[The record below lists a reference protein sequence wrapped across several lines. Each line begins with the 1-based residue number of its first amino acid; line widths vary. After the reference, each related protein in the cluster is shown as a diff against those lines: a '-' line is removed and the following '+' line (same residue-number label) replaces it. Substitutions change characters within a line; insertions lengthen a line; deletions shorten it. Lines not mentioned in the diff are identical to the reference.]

1 MSILDREIKS
11 SFKYRFI
18 FAICAVMHSAF
29 FLTFMLD
36 GIYVLMIF
44 NILSIIFYTMG
55 TFLSSGKGFENNTV
69 SWIVAAYGEITFH
82 AALCTLWLG
91 FESCFYLY
99 AMIVLILASYILY
112 VACEKEKF
120 LKIIIPFAIVTMVS
134 MVACYVYLLF
144 HECMMF
150 EFFSNELSFAQLA
163 VMRGMNI
170 FCSFFVIFI
179 CSIMFIAEMHV
190 LINKLSDTNEQLNF
204 IAMHDA
210 LTGLYNRHSIYEMIN
225 KHKRFSETESEIIS
239 DDTSSSAG
247 NFCIAMGDIDDFKK
261 VNDTYGHDCGDTV
274 LKEVAGIL
282 TQHVQ
287 EDDLIC
293 RWGGEEF
300 LTIMHGS
307 KQECLDN
314 VKSILLQINA
324 ARVHSGE
331 HTVKV
336 TMTFGLV
343 HCDELEEEQKKKSL
357 SDRIDALAK
366 VADERLYQGKNSG
379 KNKVVS
385 E

>member
-11 SFKYRFI
+11 SFKYQVI
-18 FAICAVMHSAF
+18 FSLCAVMHSV
-29 FLTFMLD
+29 FLLIFLFD
-36 GIYVLMIF
+36 GIYVLMVF
-44 NILSIIFYTMG
+44 NIISVIFYTMG
-55 TFLSSGKGFENNTV
+55 AILSRGKAFEKNTV
-69 SWIVAAYGEITFH
+69 SWIFAAYGEITFH

-112 VACEKEKF
+112 LACEKERF
-120 LKIIIPFAIVTMVS
+120 LKIILPCAVVTIGS
-134 MVACYVYLLF
+134 MGGCYIYLLF

-150 EFFSNELSFAQLA
+150 EFFSNELTFAQLA
-163 VMRGMNI
+163 VMRGVNI
-170 FCSFFVIFI
+170 FCGFIVTFI

-210 LTGLYNRHSIYEMIN
+210 LTGLYNRHSIYEMVN
-225 KHKRFSETESEIIS
+225 NHKKLSAIGEEVIDE
-239 DDTSSSAG
+239 DASSPTGS
-247 NFCIAMGDIDDFKK
+247 FCIIMGDIDDFKK
-261 VNDTYGHDCGDTV
+261 INDTYGHDCGDAV
-274 LKEVAGIL
+274 LKEIANIL

-300 LTIMHGS
+300 LIIMHGS

-314 VKSILLQINA
+314 MKSILLQINA
-324 ARVHSGE
+324 NRMHSGE
-331 HTVKV
+331 YTVKV

-343 HCDELEEEQKKKSL
+343 HHDELQEDEKTRPI
-357 SDRIDALAK
+357 SDRVDALAK
-366 VADERLYQGKNSG
+366 IADERLYQGKNSG
-379 KNKVVS
+379 KNKIVY